1 MTAVI
6 TRLRCLGNLS
16 CCLTVRHACSRAVQD
31 DEDSKYAYNSDDDT
45 EYGMANGMDL

>member
-1 MTAVI
+1 M
-6 TRLRCLGNLS
+6 LHHSLCP
-16 CCLTVRHACSRAVQD
+16 AVQD